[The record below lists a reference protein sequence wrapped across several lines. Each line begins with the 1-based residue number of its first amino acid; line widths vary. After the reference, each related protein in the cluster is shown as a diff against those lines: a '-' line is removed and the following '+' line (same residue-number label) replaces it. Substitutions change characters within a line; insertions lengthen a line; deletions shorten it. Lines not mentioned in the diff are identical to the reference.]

1 MCLFIYKVIVKTKGD
16 KNEKF
21 YTLITLTGVYDLDD
35 FVYEKFYTLH
45 NGYVKEKKTLFY
57 DELDAVIE
65 LFKDYNSE
73 IVKTLDAVMVTEHIL
88 KGHDLCPEFSED
100 EEMNKL
106 VAPLSSNSV
115 DLLIEFD
122 QKSKRKESE
131 NEERR

>member
-1 MCLFIYKVIVKTKGD
+1 MK
-16 KNEKF
+16 KF

-45 NGYVKEKKTLFY
+45 NGHVKEKKTLFY

-106 VAPLSSNSV
+106 VAPLSSESI

-122 QKSKRKESE
+122 QKNKRKE
-131 NEERR
+131 NKNGKNL